1 MKRLFKI
8 VVQLFILPFPWIVR
22 KMVLQI
28 ILNIEFEKGSKIGYS
43 VFLARKSILREN
55 AVIKNFTFVNEIDF
69 FEMGAF
75 SKIGNRNWI
84 TGSSSELNKGYKAS
98 PYRKCEFIIGEQ
110 TRITANHHFDCN
122 GGIYIGKYTT
132 IAGMN
137 TQILTHGIDLI
148 ESVQKADRTIIGNY
162 CFVGTRCI
170 ILKGAVLPNNCLL
183 AAGAVLTKN
192 YEESEMIY
200 AGVPAKAVKKIPIDA
215 KYFFRKSGNVN

>member
-8 VVQLFILPFPWIVR
+8 FVQLLFLPFPWVIR
-22 KMVLQI
+22 KMILTS
-28 ILNIEFEKGSKIGYS
+28 ILNIKFEKGAKIGYS

-55 AVIKNFTFVNEIDF
+55 SVIKNFTFVNEIDF

-84 TGSSSELNKGYKAS
+84 TGSSAELKKGYKAS
-98 PYRKCEFIIGEQ
+98 PHRKCEFIIGEQ

-148 ESVQKADRTIIGNY
+148 ESVQKADKTMIGAY
-162 CFVGTRCI
+162 CFVGTKCI

-183 AAGAVLTKN
+183 AAGAVLTKS
-192 YEESEMIY
+192 YKESEMIY
-200 AGVPAKAVKKIPIDA
+200 AGVPAKPVKKIPKEA
-215 KYFFRKSGNVN
+215 KYFCRKLGNVN